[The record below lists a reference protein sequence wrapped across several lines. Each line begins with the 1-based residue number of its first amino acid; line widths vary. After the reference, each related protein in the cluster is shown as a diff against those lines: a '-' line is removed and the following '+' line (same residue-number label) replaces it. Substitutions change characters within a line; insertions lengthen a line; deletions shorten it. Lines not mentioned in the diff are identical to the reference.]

1 MWKIDI
7 YNGLFSDDYI
17 RSLGEFETEE
27 LAFTALKEY
36 AQTHQYN
43 ILYYRSLR
51 DPKNKQVQWIDF
63 GSWSIFAR
71 IEEINKK
78 EKNQMEKQKYI
89 VRCDRAGVFYG
100 EIEGR
105 DGKEIKM
112 RNARCL
118 WYWDGAATLLQLA
131 AEGTTEPE
139 NCKFT
144 MIVDSLVVLDAIEII
159 PCTDRAIKS
168 IEAVKEWKR

>member
-1 MWKIDI
+1 MQKIDI

-36 AQTHQYN
+36 AQMHKYN
-43 ILYYRSLR
+43 ILYYRSLC

-71 IEEINKK
+71 IEEIKEK

-105 DGKEIKM
+105 NGKEIKM
-112 RNARCL
+112 RNVRCI

-131 AEGTTEPE
+131 AEGTTNPN

-144 MIVDSLVVLDAIEII
+144 MTIDSLEVLDAIEII

>member
-17 RSLGEFETEE
+17 RSLGEFETKE

-36 AQTHQYN
+36 AQIHKYN
-43 ILYYRSLR
+43 ILYYRSLC

-71 IEEINKK
+71 IEEIKEK

-100 EIEGR
+100 EIEER
-105 DGKEIKM
+105 TGKEIKM
-112 RNARCL
+112 RNVRCI

-131 AEGTTEPE
+131 AEGTTNPN

-144 MIVDSLVVLDAIEII
+144 MTIDSLVVLDAIEII

-168 IEAVKEWKR
+168 IEAVQEWKR

>member
-17 RSLGEFETEE
+17 RSLGEFETKE

-36 AQTHQYN
+36 AQIHKYN

-71 IEEINKK
+71 IEEIKEK

-105 DGKEIKM
+105 NGREIKM
-112 RNARCL
+112 HNVRCI

-131 AEGTTEPE
+131 AEGTTRPD

-144 MIVDSLVVLDAIEII
+144 MTVDSLEVLDAIEVI
-159 PCTDRAIKS
+159 PCTDRAINS

>member
-36 AQTHQYN
+36 AQMHKYN
-43 ILYYRSLR
+43 ILYYRSLC

-71 IEEINKK
+71 IEEIKEK

-105 DGKEIKM
+105 NGKEIKM
-112 RNARCL
+112 RNVRCI

-131 AEGTTEPE
+131 AEGTTNPN

-144 MIVDSLVVLDAIEII
+144 MTVDSLVVLDAIEII
-159 PCTDRAIKS
+159 PCTDRAIES
-168 IEAVKEWKR
+168 IESVKEWKR

>member
-7 YNGLFSDDYI
+7 YTGLFSDKYI
-17 RSLGEFETEE
+17 QSLGEFETKD
-27 LAFTALKEY
+27 LAFMALKEF
-36 AQTHQYN
+36 AKIHKYN
-43 ILYYRSLR
+43 IPYYRSLC

-112 RNARCL
+112 RNVRCI

-131 AEGTTEPE
+131 TEGTTNPN

-144 MIVDSLVVLDAIEII
+144 MTIDSLVVLDAIEII

-168 IEAVKEWKR
+168 IEAVQEWKR

>member
-17 RSLGEFETEE
+17 RSLGEFETKE

-36 AQTHQYN
+36 AQMHGCDM
-43 ILYYRSLR
+43 LYYRILN
-51 DPKNKQVQWIDF
+51 DPKDKQVQWIDF

-71 IEEINKK
+71 IEEIKEK

-100 EIEGR
+100 EIEERNGR
-105 DGKEIKM
+105 EVKM
-112 RNARCL
+112 RKVRCI
-118 WYWDGAATLLQLA
+118 WHWDGAATLLQLA
-131 AEGTTEPE
+131 AEGTTKPN

-144 MIVDSLVVLDAIEII
+144 MTVDSLEVLEAIEII
-159 PCTDRAIKS
+159 PCTAEAIKS
-168 IEAVKEWKR
+168 IEGVKEWKR

>member
-17 RSLGEFETEE
+17 RSLGEFETKE

-36 AQTHQYN
+36 AQTRQYN
-43 ILYYRSLR
+43 ILHYRSLR

-105 DGKEIKM
+105 DGREFKM
-112 RNARCL
+112 RNVRCI

-131 AEGTTEPE
+131 TEGTTEPD

-144 MIVDSLVVLDAIEII
+144 MTVDSLVVLDAIEII

>member
-17 RSLGEFETEE
+17 RSLGEFETKE

-36 AQTHQYN
+36 AQMHKYN
-43 ILYYRSLR
+43 ILYYRSLC
-51 DPKNKQVQWIDF
+51 DPKNEQVQWIDF
-63 GSWSIFAR
+63 GSWSFFAR

-105 DGKEIKM
+105 DGREIKM
-112 RNARCL
+112 RNVRCI
-118 WYWDGAATLLQLA
+118 WYWEGAATLLQLA
-131 AEGTTEPE
+131 AEGTTEPD

-144 MIVDSLVVLDAIEII
+144 MTVDSLVVLDAIEII
-159 PCTDRAIKS
+159 PCTTKAIKS
-168 IEAVKEWKR
+168 IESVEEWKS

>member
-17 RSLGEFETEE
+17 RSLGEFKTKE

-36 AQTHQYN
+36 AQMHKYN
-43 ILYYRSLR
+43 ILYYRSLC

-105 DGKEIKM
+105 DGREIKM
-112 RNARCL
+112 RNVRCI

-131 AEGTTEPE
+131 AEGTTNPN

-144 MIVDSLVVLDAIEII
+144 MTVDSLIVLDAIEII

-168 IEAVKEWKR
+168 IEAVQEWKR

>member
-17 RSLGEFETEE
+17 RSLGEFETKE

-36 AQTHQYN
+36 TQMNKYN
-43 ILYYRSLR
+43 ILYYRSLC

-100 EIEGR
+100 EIEERNGR
-105 DGKEIKM
+105 EIKM
-112 RNARCL
+112 RNVRCI

-144 MIVDSLVVLDAIEII
+144 MTVDSLVVLDAIEII